1 MASTL
6 PVSRSG
12 LGGGPESN
20 SPRGHNEEV
29 IGSTFPL
36 ESLESLE
43 SLALRALPESYSK
56 VPSSDRGD
64 TGCDSVLCR
73 LCRPRSDRDAAYAS
87 LGGSY
92 LGTMDV
98 AGGSGAT
105 GASLLGRGVSM
116 GRVVSIE

>member
-29 IGSTFPL
+29 IGGTFP
-36 ESLESLE
+36 LE